1 MDTEAATPV
10 VGPRPRHRAASG
22 SMLRLTEGTMA
33 TITGHR
39 RPYGLTKSSTAISPS
54 NTVVDRRPR
63 SGHHRHTRGTT
74 CILATA
80 TRTTAGRASTPDG
93 QLMAAVPMA
102 AAAAGVTDRRARA
115 ASSSRAIAETTA
127 SPSGRLSG
135 RCRYHQSAVG
145 RSVGRHRPLIGRRK
159 WNAARR
165 HSTHRRSTAALRPR
179 ANMAR
184 RRAIMDFLEA
194 THLRGSKVPA
204 PALAPAL

>member
-1 MDTEAATPV
+1 VDTEAATPV
-10 VGPRPRHRAASG
+10 VDPRPRHRAASG
-22 SMLRLTEGTMA
+22 SMLRLTEGTRA

-80 TRTTAGRASTPDG
+80 TPTTAGRASTPDG
-93 QLMAAVPMA
+93 QLQA

-115 ASSSRAIAETTA
+115 ASSSRAIAATTV
-127 SPSGRLSG
+127 SPTGRLTG
-135 RCRYHQSAVG
+135 RCLYHQIAVG
-145 RSVGRHRPLIGRRK
+145 RSVGRHRPLIGRCRRK

-179 ANMAR
+179 ASTAR
-184 RRAIMDFLEA
+184 RRAIMKLLEA
-194 THLRGSKVPA
+194 THLPGAKVPA

>member
-10 VGPRPRHRAASG
+10 VDPRPRHRAASG
-22 SMLRLTEGTMA
+22 SMLRLTEGTRA

-80 TRTTAGRASTPDG
+80 TPTTAGRASTPDG
-93 QLMAAVPMA
+93 QLLA

-115 ASSSRAIAETTA
+115 ASSSRAIAAITV
-127 SPSGRLSG
+127 SPTGRLTGRLTG
-135 RCRYHQSAVG
+135 RCLYHQSDVG
-145 RSVGRHRPLIGRRK
+145 RSVGRHRPLIGRRRRK

-179 ANMAR
+179 ASTAR
-184 RRAIMDFLEA
+184 RRAIMDLLEA
-194 THLRGSKVPA
+194 THLPGAKVPA
-204 PALAPAL
+204 PAL